1 MPNEMNGKPPSFAFG
16 VNAPQTP
23 PRRLPRRGGAP
34 RRTPVR
40 SRARVGRSWV
50 SVRSGT
56 RLCASRIVGIAEIGL
71 RRGFRGIL
79 SRDRASRRTSSSAMT
94 SSAGAASAFDLL
106 ARGILKGGCD
116 LCVRTRRATG
126 CGSRRPV
133 VHVLSER
140 AISRLSFA
148 TRKPPDWRDFTLF
161 RRRRKRHM
169 ASPSSKKLAD
179 ASWMMRERITNYV
192 VYLHF
197 TRR

>member
-1 MPNEMNGKPPSFAFG
+1 VRAD
-16 VNAPQTP
+16 
-23 PRRLPRRGGAP
+23 AP
-34 RRTPVR
+34 RD
-40 SRARVGRSWV
+40 
-50 SVRSGT
+50 
-56 RLCASRIVGIAEIGL
+56 RLW
-71 RRGFRGIL
+71 L
-79 SRDRASRRTSSSAMT
+79 S
-94 SSAGAASAFDLL
+94 
-106 ARGILKGGCD
+106 
-116 LCVRTRRATG
+116 
-126 CGSRRPV
+126 RPV
-133 VHVLSER
+133 VHVFFRER